1 MSRNQLAK
9 GVLFN
14 KIANRLF
21 VSDVKVLGYVHSDLV
36 MAVVDGKS
44 ESICRVEISVRGRVA
59 GRNAPESCSLDGRS
73 SVH

>member
-1 MSRNQLAK
+1 MSRDQLAK

-21 VSDVKVLGYVHSDLV
+21 VADVKVLGYVHDDLV
-36 MAVVDGKS
+36 MAVVNR
-44 ESICRVEISVRGRVA
+44 ENERICSVEISVRGRVA
-59 GRNAPESCSLDGRS
+59 GRNAPESCSLGGRS